1 MSDIASKVLIGDS
14 RSIARLITLAENND
28 QVATDA
34 MKSIHPKTGGAH
46 VIGITG
52 VMGSGKSTLIYE
64 LTREYRKKGLKVGII
79 AIDPTSPF
87 SGGALLG
94 DRIRMTELA
103 TDDGVFI
110 RSMGTRGMLGG
121 LTSAVYD
128 VVEILDASGK
138 DIILVET
145 VGVGQAEVDVIKIAD
160 TTLVVLVP
168 GLGDAIQTIKAGIME
183 IADIYV
189 VNKADRSG
197 VEQTVAEIE
206 SLIDITCSEKDR
218 KIPVVTTVAVHNRGV
233 HEILEKI
240 IEFHK
245 RNEDY
250 TPKSFQLGKEIEEKL
265 TKFLRKFQDIFPN
278 HKYPQRFAALK
289 LLESDEFMMESLHL
303 HNEDKKDITLGT
315 RGRSNNPSIS
325 ALRSIIK
332 SV

>member
-1 MSDIASKVLIGDS
+1 MNDIAAKVLEGDP
-14 RSIARLITLAENND
+14 RSIARLITHAENTSPLAAS
-28 QVATDA
+28 Q
-34 MKSIHPKTGGAH
+34 MKKIHPYTGKAY

-64 LTREYRKKGLKVGII
+64 MTKEYRRQGLKVGII

-103 TDDGVFI
+103 TDNGVFI

-121 LTSAVYD
+121 LASAVYD

-168 GLGDAIQTIKAGIME
+168 GLGDSIQTIKAGIME

-197 VEQTVAEIE
+197 VEQAVAELE
-206 SLIDITCSEKDR
+206 SLIDIACIDKDR
-218 KIPVVTTVAVHNRGV
+218 KTPVLTTIAKQKKG
-233 HEILEKI
+233 ILE
-240 IEFHK
+240 
-245 RNEDY
+245 
-250 TPKSFQLGKEIEEKL
+250 LVKEIE
-265 TKFLRKFQDIFPN
+265 N
-278 HKYPQRFAALK
+278 HKNYLK
-289 LLESDEFMMESLHL
+289 KTKKFEAKRRKRYEAELIEIIRKRLMNFIFDESTFKGRVESLI
-303 HNEDKKDITLGT
+303 DQISKKEVDPYSAADEILGK
-315 RGRSNNPSIS
+315 I
-325 ALRSIIK
+325 LK
-332 SV
+332 

>member
-1 MSDIASKVLIGDS
+1 MNDIAAKVLKGDQ
-14 RSIARLITLAENND
+14 RSIARLITLAENGSP
-28 QVATDA
+28 QAA
-34 MKSIHPKTGGAH
+34 SEMKKIHPKTGKAY

-64 LTREYRKKGLKVGII
+64 LTREYRRKGLKVGII

-94 DRIRMTELA
+94 DRIRMMELA

-121 LTSAVYD
+121 LASAVYD

-168 GLGDAIQTIKAGIME
+168 GLGDSIQTIKAGIME
-183 IADIYV
+183 IADIYI

-197 VEQTVAEIE
+197 VEQAVAELQ
-206 SLIDITCSEKDR
+206 SLIDIACSGKDR
-218 KIPVVTTVAVHNRGV
+218 KTPVLTTIAKENKGISELR
-233 HEILEKI
+233 
-240 IEFHK
+240 
-245 RNEDY
+245 
-250 TPKSFQLGKEIEEKL
+250 KEIENHGKYLKKTDMFDVKRRKRYESELVEIIRKRLMNFIFDESTFKEKVEEL
-265 TKFLRKFQDIFPN
+265 IDQISKKELDPYT
-278 HKYPQRFAALK
+278 AADEILGKILK
-289 LLESDEFMMESLHL
+289 
-303 HNEDKKDITLGT
+303 
-315 RGRSNNPSIS
+315 
-325 ALRSIIK
+325 
-332 SV
+332 

>member
-1 MSDIASKVLIGDS
+1 MNDIASNVLKGEP

-28 QVATDA
+28 PVATDS
-34 MKSIHPKTGGAH
+34 MKAIHPKTGKAH

-103 TDDGVFI
+103 TDNGVFI

-197 VEQTVAEIE
+197 VEQAVAEIE
-206 SLIDITCSEKDR
+206 SLIDISCSDKDW
-218 KIPVVTTVAVHNRGV
+218 KIPVMKTVAKENIGTADLV
-233 HEILEKI
+233 
-240 IEFHK
+240 
-245 RNEDY
+245 
-250 TPKSFQLGKEIEEKL
+250 KEIEEHKKYL
-265 TKFLRKFQDIFPN
+265 KKTKMFDVQRRKRYEAELVEIIRKRLMNFIFD
-278 HKYPQRFAALK
+278 
-289 LLESDEFMMESLHL
+289 ESTFKGKVESLI
-303 HNEDKKDITLGT
+303 DQISKKEIDPYTASEEILGK
-315 RGRSNNPSIS
+315 I
-325 ALRSIIK
+325 LK
-332 SV
+332 